1 MQESALVLWLSIN
14 KINNLLLL
22 VLTPWNIDVFHGG
35 SELFWNFG
43 AAFSQ
48 NEDLGCMNV
57 STC

>member
-1 MQESALVLWLSIN
+1 MVKHY